1 MSNKANKQI
10 LIKVPDVLKILGI
23 ICGTLA
29 VIIILLSILAY
40 LPEHPNFSI
49 FTTYLSDIGDTPGW
63 PQILFNSTTLVMAP
77 IRYLII
83 VLVVL
88 CLARLGAGSKFVK
101 TILILGAISTI
112 GTVMMTAVPFSVGKT
127 IHLAGIPL
135 YFFGL
140 VIWQTIV
147 GIKEWTLRVPR
158 ILPVL
163 SFLIVIAFL
172 VFLVLVMLYE
182 ANVVGRAVAPIWQWI
197 GFFISLVWVYAH
209 SIILRKVDGI
219 Q

>member
-1 MSNKANKQI
+1 MIAISKHQNAIPVPASLKVIGIFGATFG
-10 LIKVPDVLKILGI
+10 LIGVL
-23 ICGTLA
+23 LA
-29 VIIILLSILAY
+29 TLAY
-40 LPEHPNFSI
+40 LPSHPNFSM
-49 FTTYLSDIGDTPGW
+49 FNTFLSDIGETPGW

-112 GTVMMTAVPFSVGKT
+112 GTVMMTAVSFNVGKA

-158 ILPVL
+158 ILPIL
-163 SFLIVIAFL
+163 SFLLVIAFL
-172 VFLVLVMLYE
+172 VFFVLVMLYE

-197 GFFISLVWVYAH
+197 DFFISLVLVYAH
-209 SIILRKVDGI
+209 SIILH
-219 Q
+219 